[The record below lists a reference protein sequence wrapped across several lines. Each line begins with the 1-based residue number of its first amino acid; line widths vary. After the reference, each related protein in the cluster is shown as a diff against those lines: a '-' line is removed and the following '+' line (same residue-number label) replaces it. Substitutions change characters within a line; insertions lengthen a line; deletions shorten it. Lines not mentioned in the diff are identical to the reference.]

1 MERASLMLSSFC
13 ITPSGECTAVISEET
28 PQGKQ
33 DNTKVISSEALLLFL
48 ETTGDGLSTYREDLT
63 EFVLRNS

>member
-13 ITPSGECTAVISEET
+13 ITPSGECTVVISEET

>member
-1 MERASLMLSSFC
+1 MYSRA
-13 ITPSGECTAVISEET
+13 SEET